1 MTDTLAVVA
10 IEELAAYLVDAG
22 RVVPGVSVE
31 EDGRA
36 RSWWWPMP
44 AASDRARVARL
55 LVDGS
60 VASQRDLAVGLA
72 EATDRFVR
80 ARLVDGDV
88 ALLPPRPGRR
98 TVPEAW
104 VRSLCS
110 ADPWLSP
117 SLSVDRVRALV
128 ADVESWVRS
137 GAAIPGS
144 VRVCLR
150 VIEPLPEEDD
160 DGWALEVLVQDPVDT
175 AIVAPI
181 GEVFAGSAVFGPS
194 ALEDALAALGRA
206 MRLAPELQPLGEQ
219 AVPSWMGLDLAGV
232 VGFVRERVTLLADIG
247 VAVWTPHWWTAGSRL
262 GLKAKATSRS
272 TSETSVTSVGFGF
285 DELVS
290 FSWTAALGDEELN
303 RDDLEELARAALA
316 KQHLVRFRGQWIE
329 VDPRQV
335 EALLDRV
342 GREEEA
348 TAGELIRAGLGL
360 SGLDID
366 EVDVVGVEAT
376 GWLGD
381 LLDEAVTQ
389 RVEPVMAPP
398 GFAGELRP
406 YQQRGVGW
414 LAFLGRLGLGGC
426 LADDMGLG
434 KTAQL
439 IATLLADTAAGPTL
453 VVCPVSV
460 LGNWQREIERFAPGL
475 SVALHHGPE
484 RCRHDAD
491 EFAEQA
497 TSCDVTLTTY
507 GLLHRDREL
516 LEAVRWGRVALD
528 EAQQIK
534 NSGAKVARAARAL
547 VADRRVALTG
557 TPVENRLAELWSI
570 MQFLNPGL
578 LGPAASFRER
588 FARPIEADHDEQAAA
603 GLARVTTPFILRRL
617 KSDRSIITDLPDKIE
632 TVDGCPLTREQVSLY
647 QSVVDD
653 LLARADEA
661 DGMERRGLVLAG
673 IMKLKQVCNHP
684 AHFLGDGS
692 TLAGRS
698 GKLRRTEELLEE
710 IVATGDKTLV
720 FTQFTAW
727 GDRLAPYLEARLGV
741 ECWWLHGGV
750 GRKGRDEMVAAFSDL
765 SRPALLLLSVKAGGT
780 GLNLTAANH
789 VIHYDRWWNPAVE
802 DQATDRAYRIGQ
814 DRTVQVHK
822 LVSAGSIEERI
833 DEVITNKRQLAER
846 VVATGED
853 WLTELS
859 TEELAGALALAPRVN
874 G

>member
-1 MTDTLAVVA
+1 MTDALAVVA
-10 IEELAAYLVDAG
+10 VEELAAYLVDAG

-60 VASQRDLAVGLA
+60 VDGQRDLAVGLA

-110 ADPWLSP
+110 ADPWLSS
-117 SLSVDRVRALV
+117 SLSGDRVRALV
-128 ADVESWVRS
+128 ADVEAWVRS

-160 DGWALEVLVQDPVDT
+160 DDWALEVLVQDPVDT

-219 AVPSWMGLDLAGV
+219 AVPSWIGLDLAGV
-232 VGFVRERVTLLADIG
+232 VGFVRKRVAPLTDIG
-247 VAVWTPHWWTAGSRL
+247 VAVWLPHWWTAGSQF

-272 TSETSVTSVGFGF
+272 ASERSVTSAGFGF

-290 FSWTAALGDEELN
+290 FSWTAALGDEELS
-303 RDDLEELARAALA
+303 RRDLEELARAALA

-329 VDPRQV
+329 VDPGQV

-389 RVEPVMAPP
+389 RVEPVVAPP

-439 IATLLADTAAGPTL
+439 IATLLADPAAGPTL

-475 SVALHHGPE
+475 SVQLHHGPE

-491 EFAEQA
+491 EFAERA
-497 TSCDVTLTTY
+497 TGCDVTLTTY

-653 LLARADEA
+653 LLARAAEA
-661 DGMERRGLVLAG
+661 DGMARRGLVLAG

-710 IVATGDKTLV
+710 IVAAGDKTLV

-750 GRKGRDEMVAAFSDL
+750 GRKRRDEMVAAFTEL

-859 TEELAGALALAPRVN
+859 TEELAGALALAPGVN

>member
-1 MTDTLAVVA
+1 
-10 IEELAAYLVDAG
+10 
-22 RVVPGVSVE
+22 
-31 EDGRA
+31 
-36 RSWWWPMP
+36 
-44 AASDRARVARL
+44 
-55 LVDGS
+55 
-60 VASQRDLAVGLA
+60 
-72 EATDRFVR
+72 
-80 ARLVDGDV
+80 
-88 ALLPPRPGRR
+88 
-98 TVPEAW
+98 
-104 VRSLCS
+104 
-110 ADPWLSP
+110 LSP
-117 SLSVDRVRALV
+117 SLPPDRVRALV
-128 ADVESWVRS
+128 SEVEAWVAS

-144 VRVCLR
+144 VRVRLR
-150 VIEPLPEEDD
+150 VLEPLPDEDEDD
-160 DGWALEVLVQDPVDT
+160 WALEVLVQDHLDT

-181 GEVFAGSAVFGPS
+181 GEVFAGSAVFGPA
-194 ALEDALAALGRA
+194 ALEDALTALGRA
-206 MRLAPELQPLGEQ
+206 VRLAPELRPLGEQ
-219 AVPSWMGLDLAGV
+219 AVPSVMALDRDGV
-232 VGFVRERVTLLADIG
+232 IELVRHRLGPLADIG
-247 VAVWTPHWWTAGSRL
+247 VAVWLPHWWQGGSRL

-272 TSETSVTSVGFGF
+272 TSETSVTAAGLGM

-290 FSWTAALGDEELN
+290 FSWAAALGDEELS
-303 RDDLEELARAALA
+303 REDLEELTQASLT
-316 KQHLVRFRGQWIE
+316 KQRLLRFRGQWIE

-335 EALLDRV
+335 EALLARV

-348 TAGELIRAGLGL
+348 TAGDLLRAGLGL
-360 SGLDID
+360 SDLDVGDDI
-366 EVDVVGVEAT
+366 DVVGVEAT
-376 GWLGD
+376 GWLGQ

-389 RVEPVMAPP
+389 RVEPVVAPP

-414 LAFLGRLGLGGC
+414 LAFLGPLGLGGC

-439 IATLLADTAAGPTL
+439 IATMLADPAPGPTL

-460 LGNWQREIERFAPGL
+460 LGNWQREIERFAPEL
-475 SVALHHGPE
+475 SVQLHHGPE

-491 EFAEQA
+491 LFADQA
-497 TSCDVTLTTY
+497 ASCDVTVTTD

-516 LEAVRWGRVALD
+516 LEAARWGRVVLD

-534 NSGAKVARAARAL
+534 NSATKGAQAARAL

-578 LGPAASFRER
+578 LGSAASFRER
-588 FARPIEADHDEQAAA
+588 FARPIEVDLDDEATAR
-603 GLARVTTPFILRRL
+603 LARVTTPFILRRL

-632 TVDGCPLTREQVSLY
+632 TVDQCPLTREQVSLY

-653 LLARADEA
+653 LLARAEEA
-661 DGMERRGLVLAG
+661 EGMARRGLVLAG
-673 IMKLKQVCNHP
+673 IMRLKQVCNHP

-692 TLAGRS
+692 SLAGRS

-710 IVATGDKTLV
+710 IVAAGDKTLV

-727 GDRLAPYLEARLGV
+727 GDRLGPYLGTRLGI
-741 ECWWLHGGV
+741 EHWWLHGGV
-750 GRKGRDEMVAAFSDL
+750 SRAARDEMVAAFADS

-789 VIHYDRWWNPAVE
+789 VIHFDRWWNPAVE

-833 DEVITNKRQLAER
+833 DEVITGKRRLAER
-846 VVATGED
+846 VVGGGEE
-853 WLTELS
+853 WLTEL
-859 TEELAGALALAPRVN
+859 TTDELADVLALAPGVA